1 MSLPKLNVPVYEA
14 ILPSTESVIKYRPF
28 LVKEE
33 KILMTAMEAGDNTTM
48 QTAVKQIITNCVQE
62 KINVNNL
69 PTFDLEYLF
78 LRLRAK
84 SVGEEITV
92 GLQPWGCPQNEGK
105 LCKFTTEVKIN
116 LEEIKVEKNKE
127 HSNKIMLNDEIGV
140 MMSYPNLD
148 VMKQFKET
156 ASESEI
162 GMKLM
167 KDSISMIF
175 TEEETH
181 ERDSFSEE
189 ELDDFID
196 SLTSDQFA
204 KLKDFFDTMPQ
215 LKHVAKYTCNTC
227 GEEKETTIQGLDSFF
242 GSA

>member
-33 KILMTAMEAGDNTTM
+33 KILMTAMEAGDNATM

-92 GLQPWGCPQNEGK
+92 GLQPWGCPQN
-105 LCKFTTEVKIN
+105 
-116 LEEIKVEKNKE
+116 
-127 HSNKIMLNDEIGV
+127 
-140 MMSYPNLD
+140 
-148 VMKQFKET
+148 
-156 ASESEI
+156 
-162 GMKLM
+162 
-167 KDSISMIF
+167 
-175 TEEETH
+175 
-181 ERDSFSEE
+181 
-189 ELDDFID
+189 
-196 SLTSDQFA
+196 
-204 KLKDFFDTMPQ
+204 
-215 LKHVAKYTCNTC
+215 
-227 GEEKETTIQGLDSFF
+227 
-242 GSA
+242 

>member
-1 MSLPKLNVPVYEA
+1 MSLPKMNVPVYEA

-33 KILMTAMEAGDNTTM
+33 KILMTAMEAKDNATM

-62 KINVNNL
+62 KIDVENL

-92 GLQPWGCPQNEGK
+92 GLQPWGCPQNEDK
-105 LCKFTTEVKIN
+105 LCKFTTEVSIN
-116 LEEIKVEKNKE
+116 LEEVKVVKDKE
-127 HSNKIMLNDEIGV
+127 HTNKIMLNDDVGI

-148 VMKQFKET
+148 VMKQFAEN

-167 KDSISMIF
+167 KNSISMIF

-181 ERDSFSEE
+181 EKNSFTEE
-189 ELDDFID
+189 ELDEFIE
-196 SLTSDQFA
+196 SLTSDQFV
-204 KLKDFFDTMPQ
+204 KLRQFFDTMPQ

>member
-33 KILMTAMEAGDNTTM
+33 KILMTAMEAKDNATM
-48 QTAVKQIITNCVQE
+48 QNAVNQIISNCVQGKIDVE
-62 KINVNNL
+62 KL
-69 PTFDLEYLF
+69 PTFDIEFLF

-84 SVGEEITV
+84 SVGEEVTL
-92 GLQPWGCPQNEGK
+92 GLQPWPCSQNEGD

-116 LEEIKVEKNKE
+116 LEEVKVEKSEK
-127 HSNKIMLNDEIGV
+127 HTNKIMLNDEIGV
-140 MMSYPNLD
+140 MMTYPNLNI
-148 VMKQFKET
+148 MKEFKET
-156 ASESEI
+156 ASESEV

-204 KLKDFFDTMPQ
+204 KMRDFFDTMPS

>member
-33 KILMTAMEAGDNTTM
+33 KILMTAMEAKDNATM

-62 KINVNNL
+62 KINVEEL
-69 PTFDLEYLF
+69 PTFDIEFLF
-78 LRLRAK
+78 LKLRSK
-84 SVGEEITV
+84 SVGEEVTL
-92 GLQPWGCPQNEGK
+92 GLKPWPCPQNEGD

-116 LEEIKVEKNKE
+116 LEEIKVEKSEK
-127 HSNKIMLNDEIGV
+127 HTNKIMLNDEIGV
-140 MMSYPNLD
+140 IMSYPNLSL
-148 VMKQFKET
+148 MKDFKEIS
-156 ASESEI
+156 SESEI

-167 KDSISMIF
+167 KDSIRMIF

-181 ERDSFSEE
+181 ERGSFAEE
-189 ELDDFID
+189 ELDEFID
-196 SLTSDQFA
+196 SLTSEQFA
-204 KLKDFFDTMPQ
+204 KLKDFYDTMPQ
-215 LKHVAKYTCNTC
+215 LTHVAKYTCNTC
-227 GEEKETTIQGLDSFF
+227 GEEKETTIQGLESFF

>member
-1 MSLPKLNVPVYEA
+1 MSLPKMNVPVYEA

-33 KILMTAMEAGDNTTM
+33 KILMTAMEAKDNATM

-62 KINVNNL
+62 KIDVENL

-92 GLQPWGCPQNEGK
+92 GLQPWGCPQNEDK
-105 LCKFTTEVKIN
+105 LCKFTTEVSIN
-116 LEEIKVEKNKE
+116 LEEVKVVKDKE
-127 HSNKIMLNDEIGV
+127 HTNKIMLNDDVGI

-148 VMKQFKET
+148 VMKQFAEN

-167 KDSISMIF
+167 KNSISMIF

-181 ERDSFSEE
+181 EKNSFTEE
-189 ELDDFID
+189 ELDEFIE
-196 SLTSDQFA
+196 SLTSDQFV
-204 KLKDFFDTMPQ
+204 KLRQFFDTMPQ

-227 GEEKETTIQGLDSFF
+227 GEEKETTIQGLESFF

>member
-1 MSLPKLNVPVYEA
+1 MSLPKMNVPVYEA

-33 KILMTAMEAGDNTTM
+33 KILMTAMEAKDNATM

-62 KINVNNL
+62 KIDVENL

-92 GLQPWGCPQNEGK
+92 GLQPWGCPQNEDK
-105 LCKFTTEVKIN
+105 LCKFTTEVSIN
-116 LEEIKVEKNKE
+116 LEEVKVVKDKE
-127 HSNKIMLNDEIGV
+127 HTNKIMLNDDVGI

-148 VMKQFKET
+148 VMKQFAEN

-167 KDSISMIF
+167 KNSVQKVC
-175 TEEETH
+175 
-181 ERDSFSEE
+181 
-189 ELDDFID
+189 L
-196 SLTSDQFA
+196 
-204 KLKDFFDTMPQ
+204 Q
-215 LKHVAKYTCNTC
+215 L
-227 GEEKETTIQGLDSFF
+227 
-242 GSA
+242 